1 MLNCFNVEIFRVRKS
16 WDDFKTQAGA
26 FLILE
31 NAIGLAKKTKQNV
44 YNYKKE
50 CVWNFEEEIKNG
62 KIQKSRS

>member
-31 NAIGLAKKTKQNV
+31 NAIELAKKTKQNV

>member
-1 MLNCFNVEIFRVRKS
+1 MENYVDVEIFRVRKS

-31 NAIGLAKKTKQNV
+31 NAIELAKKTKQNV
-44 YNYKKE
+44 YNHRKE
-50 CVWNFEEEIKNG
+50 CVFNYKEIIKND